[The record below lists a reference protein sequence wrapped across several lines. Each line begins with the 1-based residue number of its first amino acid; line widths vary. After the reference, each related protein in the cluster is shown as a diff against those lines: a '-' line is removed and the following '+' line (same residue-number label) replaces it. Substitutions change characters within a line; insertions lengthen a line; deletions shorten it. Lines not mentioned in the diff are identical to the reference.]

1 MKTTNDQWN
10 YLIYSFSFIESLL
23 YHHKEKQPTFPLSSF
38 KLRGNF
44 EIWNSVFIIDWNFY
58 IDSVIDNNN
67 NNNNSNVS
75 SDFSNNVNNNDGS
88 NGKFC
93 RLFIDLFVTQIFA
106 ITADARLTADLNFLS
121 LTIQFY
127 TFWQQISQNSFDA
140 SMFAIL
146 NSCQIVTWFQP
157 QTSDR
162 HHRPGSAILFLMQC
176 DS

>member
-58 IDSVIDNNN
+58 IVSVIDNNN

-75 SDFSNNVNNNDGS
+75 SDFSNNVNNNDSS
-88 NGKFC
+88 NGNFC

-106 ITADARLTADLNFLS
+106 ITAGARLTADLNFLS
-121 LTIQFY
+121 LIIQFY
-127 TFWQQISQNSFDA
+127 TFWQQISQNSLDA
-140 SMFAIL
+140 SMFA
-146 NSCQIVTWFQP
+146 S
-157 QTSDR
+157 
-162 HHRPGSAILFLMQC
+162 
-176 DS
+176 